1 MTDAEKIKTLETRL
15 KNTEA
20 SLRAVGGR
28 LNRLEEEMALCL
40 KFMRVQAEK
49 MAKEK
54 DPSFKVHDSFDA

>member
-1 MTDAEKIKTLETRL
+1 MTDAEKTRL

-20 SLRAVGGR
+20 SLRAVGNR
-28 LNRLEEEMALCL
+28 LNRLEEEMALVL

-54 DPSFKVHDSFDA
+54 DPSFKVHDIFES